1 MSTQFE
7 AGTLW
12 RKLVDRTE
20 SAIACGALH
29 SIETEHET
37 LRQDG
42 LSFVVRVATNLIRKA
57 EERRER
63 AQRDHTGGRE
73 FNPFLPPEAEISD
86 SHLALLNKFNVVER
100 HLLIVTRAFEHQEQL
115 LTQADFAALWLCLR
129 EYPALGFYNGGTTA
143 GASQKHKHLQLVPL
157 PLYPDQGGFPLE
169 DLYTS
174 APPREGIQRLEP
186 LPFLHAWS
194 RLPVG
199 LDQDPTKAAAHSL
212 ALYRRMLNE
221 TGIRMLAGTDGER
234 QAAPYNLLM
243 THEWMLLVPRSRE
256 FSHGI
261 SVNALGYVGSLF
273 VKDKHGLE
281 TLRHLGPMQ
290 LLRDVSVGTDGS
302 SPGEN
307 LLLGRREIVMP
318 RNPVDP

>member
-1 MSTQFE
+1 MSTQLE

-20 SAIACGALH
+20 SAIACGALQR
-29 SIETEHET
+29 IETEHET
-37 LRQDG
+37 LRQGG
-42 LSFVVRVATNLIRKA
+42 LPFVVRVATNLKRKA

-63 AQRDHTGGRE
+63 AQTDPTGGRE
-73 FNPFLPPEAEISD
+73 FNPFLPPEAELTVAEISD

-100 HLLIVTRAFEHQEQL
+100 HLLIVTRAFEHQERL
-115 LTQADFAALWLCLR
+115 LTQADFEALWLCLR
-129 EYPALGFYNGGTTA
+129 EYPSLGFYNGGAAA

-157 PLYPDQGGFPLE
+157 PLYPGQGGFPLE

-174 APPREGIQRLEP
+174 TPPWEGIQRLKP
-186 LPFLHAWS
+186 LPFPHAWS

-199 LDQDPTKAAAHSL
+199 LDQDPTEAAAHSL

-221 TGIRMLAGTDGER
+221 TGIRMLTGTDGER

-243 THEWMLLVPRSRE
+243 TQEWMLLVPRSRE

-273 VKDKHGLE
+273 VKDEQGLE

-290 LLRDVSVGTDGS
+290 LLRDVSVARILPRR
-302 SPGEN
+302 SP
-307 LLLGRREIVMP
+307 
-318 RNPVDP
+318 